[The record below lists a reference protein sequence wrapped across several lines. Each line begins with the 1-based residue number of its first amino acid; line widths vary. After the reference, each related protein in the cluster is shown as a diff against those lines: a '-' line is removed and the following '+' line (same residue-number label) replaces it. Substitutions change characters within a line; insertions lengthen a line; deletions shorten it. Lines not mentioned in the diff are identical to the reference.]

1 MSLLP
6 LAIDAALSA
15 GLFPFVVRGLRSVR
29 SIPTLVRPAPLAA
42 ADAPLVAIFVP
53 ARNEE
58 RSIERCV
65 ASLLAQDYPRDRLV
79 VYAVDDRSTDRT
91 PEILER
97 LAAADSRL
105 HVLHGTP
112 LPAGWMGKC
121 WALHQAAQQADPDAR
136 YLLFTDAD
144 TVHSP
149 TMLSTVV
156 HAADAASADLLSLG
170 PDQELGSP
178 AERVLLPGI
187 LGTIMASNGTIDEVN
202 DPSRP
207 DAAKAVGQFLL
218 FRAEAYRAIG
228 GHEAVRGEIVEDFA
242 LARLVKRR
250 GYHLRLA
257 DGRGLVRTRM
267 YTSAREIWDGFSKNA
282 FDETQKQPGG
292 AAAGLLLLPVLAIGP
307 HLLSLLALRRVLAG
321 GGPWAWLSLRVRL
334 LQGGALLLTGRTM
347 ARYFGLPDRYALA
360 QPVSGLFLWGI
371 LANSTW
377 RTLSGRGVTW
387 KGRTY

>member
-1 MSLLP
+1 VSFLQ
-6 LAIDAALSA
+6 LAIDVALSA
-15 GLFPFVVRGLRSVR
+15 GLFPFVWRGLRGIR
-29 SIPTLVRPAPLAA
+29 AIPALPRPAPSAA
-42 ADAPLVAIFVP
+42 AEAPPVAVFVP

-91 PEILER
+91 PAILEC
-97 LAAADSRL
+97 LAASDARL
-105 HVLHGTP
+105 RVLHGAP
-112 LPAGWMGKC
+112 LPDGWMGKC
-121 WALHQAAQQADPDAR
+121 WALHQAAQQAAPAAR

-149 TMLSTVV
+149 AMLSTVV
-156 HAADAASADLLSLG
+156 RAAEADADDLLSLG

-178 AERVLLPGI
+178 AERILLPGI
-187 LGTIMASNGTIDEVN
+187 LGVIMAAYGSIDEVN
-202 DPSRP
+202 DPGRP
-207 DAAKAVGQFLL
+207 DVAKAVGQFLL

-250 GYHLRLA
+250 GYRLRLA

-292 AAAGLLLLPVLAIGP
+292 AAAGLLLLPVLSVGP

-321 GGPWAWLSLRVRL
+321 GAGWARLSLLVRL
-334 LQGGALLLTGRTM
+334 LQTSALLLTGRAT
-347 ARYFGLPDRYALA
+347 ARYFGLPVRYALA
-360 QPVSGLFLWGI
+360 QPISSLFLWGI

-377 RTLSGRGVTW
+377 RTQTGRGVTW